1 MVITPTA
8 KWTMQYL
15 RIMKVSLDL
24 AEFTAVCLQTD
35 EQMQELT
42 KMMAMNHQSLM
53 SMTLEQREKAITNY
67 TLKIVENHRSAEL

>member
-15 RIMKVSLDL
+15 RIMKVSPDM

-42 KMMAMNHQSLM
+42 KMIAM
-53 SMTLEQREKAITNY
+53 
-67 TLKIVENHRSAEL
+67 NHRSAEL